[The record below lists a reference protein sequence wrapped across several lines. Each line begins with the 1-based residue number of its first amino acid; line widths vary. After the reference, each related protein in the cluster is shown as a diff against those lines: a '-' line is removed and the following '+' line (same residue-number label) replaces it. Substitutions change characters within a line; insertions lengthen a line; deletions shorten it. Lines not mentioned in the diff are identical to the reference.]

1 MKFGKK
7 LFLFCLFINY
17 ALSLL
22 CDDLYILTNVSK
34 LNCTNANVTEMD
46 SLAGKECC
54 KVSYTDLKNK
64 RINTCGAIQKNEKI
78 IQEQIKYLEQN
89 QYKKV
94 SVKCLSPYITFNCL
108 LIIIFIIL
116 IF

>member
-1 MKFGKK
+1 MKLGKK

-64 RINTCGAIQKNEKI
+64 RINTCGAIKKNETI
-78 IQEQIKYLEQN
+78 IRDQIKYLEQN
-89 QYKKV
+89 QYKKI
-94 SVKCLSPYITFNCL
+94 SVKCLSPYIDFNCL

>member
-7 LFLFCLFINY
+7 LFLFCLFINC

-46 SLAGKECC
+46 RLAGKECC

-64 RINTCGAIQKNEKI
+64 RINTCGAIKKNETI
-78 IQEQIKYLEQN
+78 IRDQIKYLEQN

-94 SVKCLSPYITFNCL
+94 SVKCLSPYININCL
-108 LIIIFIIL
+108 LILIFLIL

>member
-1 MKFGKK
+1 MKLGKK

-64 RINTCGAIQKNEKI
+64 RINTCGAIKKNETI
-78 IQEQIKYLEQN
+78 IRDQIKYLEQN

-94 SVKCLSPYITFNCL
+94 SVKCLSPYIDFNCL

>member
-1 MKFGKK
+1 MKLGKK
-7 LFLFCLFINY
+7 LFLFCLFINC

-64 RINTCGAIQKNEKI
+64 RINTCGAIKKNETI
-78 IQEQIKYLEQN
+78 IRDQIKYLEQN

-94 SVKCLSPYITFNCL
+94 SVKCLSPYININCL
-108 LIIIFIIL
+108 LILIFLIL

>member
-1 MKFGKK
+1 MKLVKK

-64 RINTCGAIQKNEKI
+64 RINTCGAIKKNETI
-78 IQEQIKYLEQN
+78 IRDQIKYLEQN

-94 SVKCLSPYITFNCL
+94 SVKCLSPYIDFNCL